1 MYHVAE
7 IVRDAKRAMDERY
20 EGGGVSP
27 WVAYTPLPFLYALSG
42 QISQTMQRKAPDLV
56 KRAAV
61 RTRDCVADAVLQC
74 RDWRLGTTRRGQLLF
89 YAIKARVEHSELPPA
104 LAPIRAHVAVPALHG
119 VEGLARFVTSEELPE
134 LYFVAK
140 TSMTR
145 HVLLRTFVLP
155 PLSAVEGLVRYLVI
169 LPTQVVFPS
178 REEIESRTDL
188 FLDMSTSQLQTL
200 VEYIYSATE
209 VLDQHWSMV
218 QWNILGRGPYESL
231 SIERRRDVMR
241 SIVQRM
247 RIIESRFKLFEF
259 MATIKLQNEMLYA
272 DLRDAYPLSGGVP
285 LDDDEIAANAAL
297 RHELDE
303 QNQHSFPCWFYRKTE
318 LTPPTVLSATPAD
331 QQQTTTASTSS
342 SSSSSSSS
350 SKAKWIEFPPHENR
364 RLERHFRFYHR
375 QKTLRRLPLPSP
387 IVLVDEGRHEVNMET
402 MEMTPVYWTAVEK
415 LEVRRSMWLYAQ
427 RNYGLAPY
435 NPTAAAVL
443 EQAFT
448 YYLAFQDDERQ
459 RLRRAGARESSRS
472 KRQATCSLSVPVE
485 GHLVEFK
492 GPLDIMQYKRLLAGT
507 TPFTSKR
514 RVYRGD
520 PRVRGDPK
528 TLETWKLAMASA
540 DKQPSTGTSLPA
552 NEDDADIEADVD
564 HLVLIVHGIGDALKT
579 IDLINVVTLRSIID
593 CATSL
598 RTLHRE
604 ALRSAHFERLGEKHP
619 RVEFLP
625 IEWHSKLHIAG
636 LDNAIRDVT
645 LPAIPKLR
653 EFANDTVLDV
663 LFFMSPMFHRV
674 ILEHVANEMNRVVS
688 LFQDR
693 NKGWRRRVDGRVPRR
708 KKVSIIAHSLGAIIS
723 FDVLNH
729 QVVPPPVPR
738 GTATKWPNADL
749 HEEEE
754 EEESDNEEE
763 DGDDYSG
770 DRLHDES
777 CDDSRG
783 FEALIVEQLQQ
794 RSRSDSECMHS
805 RASRKPVSVKLPQR
819 TRAKPKTSPPPTT
832 SSPSAVSTTKRS
844 RSRAS
849 HSPSIHNHLHP
860 LAPFR
865 NTTRRRSS
873 RSSDAATTSPR
884 PTPKRARPRRRGLRR
899 HAHESSTCAQSPAP
913 PSAVPQLVFDVENL
927 FCFGSPVGLFLN
939 VRGQHIDRDFRLP
952 TCLRLFNIYHPY
964 DPVAYRIEP
973 ILNPRRAHSKAAII
987 RTFEGKL
994 RFQYQIRNSFRR
1006 MWQKLRHWRRNFETQ
1021 VECAVR
1027 SIGLVETATP
1037 LLGYDSTASAP
1048 GVSAAAAAPTSTTEP
1063 EHSSARQRGAMLLLP
1078 TDREDEGD
1086 HVDNY
1091 EVYGRLCQGL
1101 PIDYSLQENEI
1112 EITNEYLFALTAHV
1126 IYWGNRDASLFVA
1139 QKMILEP
1146 PEHQDGDDDDDE
1158 DDRDGW
1164 GVESELSAAEITG
1177 DACTGSISSAFSSPG
1192 VDW

>member
-89 YAIKARVEHSELPPA
+89 YAVKARVEHSELPPA
-104 LAPIRAHVAVPALHG
+104 LVPIRAHVAVPVLHG
-119 VEGLARFVTSEELPE
+119 VEGFARFVASEELPE

-169 LPTQVVFPS
+169 LPTQIVFPS

-285 LDDDEIAANAAL
+285 LEEDEITANAAL
-297 RHELDE
+297 RQELDE

-318 LTPPTVLSATPAD
+318 LTPPTVLSACSD
-331 QQQTTTASTSS
+331 SEQTQTQTQNTST
-342 SSSSSSSS
+342 SSSS

-375 QKTLRRLPLPSP
+375 QKALQRLPLPSP

-435 NPTAAAVL
+435 NPSAAAIL

-448 YYLAFQDDERQ
+448 YYLAFHDDERQ
-459 RLRRAGARESSRS
+459 RMRRSGARDGSRNS
-472 KRQATCSLSVPVE
+472 RQATCSLSIPVE

-520 PRVRGDPK
+520 PRVRSDPK
-528 TLETWKLAMASA
+528 TLETWKQAMATA
-540 DKQPSTGTSLPA
+540 QESTTTTALHP

-604 ALRSAHFERLGEKHP
+604 ALRSAHFERLGDKHP

-674 ILEHVANEMNRVVS
+674 ILEHVANEMNRVVT
-688 LFQDR
+688 LFQAR
-693 NKGWRRRVDGRVPRR
+693 NKGWQRRVDGRVPRR

-729 QVVPPPVPR
+729 QIVPPPTPEGHSTKAMPSWPETPR
-738 GTATKWPNADL
+738 P
-749 HEEEE
+749 HEDDDEDSEK
-754 EEESDNEEE
+754 DNEEDA
-763 DGDDYSG
+763 DGFPAPE
-770 DRLHDES
+770 ES

-794 RSRSDSECMHS
+794 RSRSDSECLHS
-805 RASRKPVSVKLPQR
+805 RASRKAVSVKLPKH
-819 TRAKPKTSPPPTT
+819 TRAKPRTTPASASISSSTS
-832 SSPSAVSTTKRS
+832 KRS
-844 RSRAS
+844 RPHPPHAT
-849 HSPSIHNHLHP
+849 SPHGHLHP

-865 NTTRRRSS
+865 NANRRRSS
-873 RSSDAATTSPR
+873 RNADASLTSTSPR
-884 PTPKRARPRRRGLRR
+884 LNQKRPRPRRRSMRR
-899 HAHESSTCAQSPAP
+899 HVDETNTGSHQSTGTAN
-913 PSAVPQLVFDVENL
+913 AVPQLVFDVANL

-952 TCLRLFNIYHPY
+952 TCQRLFNIYHPY

-973 ILNPRRAHSKAAII
+973 ILNSRRAHSKAAII

-994 RFQYQIRNSFRR
+994 RFQYQLRNSFRR

-1037 LLGYDSTASAP
+1037 LLGYDSSASASS
-1048 GVSAAAAAPTSTTEP
+1048 GSSSVSNAATAPASSLSSSTEA
-1063 EHSSARQRGAMLLLP
+1063 EHRQRGAMLLLP

-1146 PEHQDGDDDDDE
+1146 PEYQYDDE
-1158 DDRDGW
+1158 NED
-1164 GVESELSAAEITG
+1164 ESSDWTEETESSVAELGG
-1177 DACTGSISSAFSSPG
+1177 DTCTGSISSAFSSPDG
-1192 VDW
+1192 